1 MNFETT
7 QEAFNYWNGK
17 TIEEIETRAS
27 EIKLMVETDP
37 EADISVLSVEVDG
50 LKQAKENKEAK
61 VDEQEE
67 RSRLSSILNFNPITG
82 TSANKGEKETMNENV
97 IATPEYR
104 SAFLKTMLGRELNKD
119 EQRAMN
125 QMQMEQRAANTSSDV
140 GAVLPTET
148 LNEVIRKARD
158 EGGLLA
164 EARSFNMPANIALPI
179 GNALS
184 KAEWHTEGTTVEG
197 EQAQLTS
204 VKFENNELVKVFSIS
219 NKVAK
224 TSISA
229 FEQYITDELVAS
241 IMEALGQSL
250 ASGNGTAGQGQGL
263 GGVTITNT
271 ATLSATPKY
280 TEFTAAIAQ
289 LKRGYAKGAKFA
301 MNNATLFNKV
311 YGVVDNNNRPIFI
324 QDAQNE
330 AVGKILGYPV
340 VIDDFIEDDV
350 IYFGNFSQHLGY
362 NLVDGISLEKSTESS
377 FKQNLVDYKASAVA
391 DTKVILPEAF
401 VKLSVPQG

>member
-7 QEAFNYWNGK
+7 QEAFNYWNVK

-82 TSANKGEKETMNENV
+82 TSVNKGEKETMNENV

-125 QMQMEQRAANTSSDV
+125 QMQMEQRAANTSGDV

>member
-27 EIKLMVETDP
+27 EIKLMVDTDP
-37 EADISVLSVEVDG
+37 EADISVLSVEADG

-61 VDEQEE
+61 VNEQEE

-125 QMQMEQRAANTSSDV
+125 QMQMEQRAANTSGDV

>member
-125 QMQMEQRAANTSSDV
+125 QMQMEQRAANTSGDV

-184 KAEWHTEGTTVEG
+184 KAEWHAEGATVEG
-197 EQAQLTS
+197 EKAQLAS